1 MNVKLSGVCVSVALF
16 GLACSGGE
24 APSADKKAAPPSAA
38 KSAAP
43 ATQAAPEPPK
53 KAWVKV
59 DAFGVQLEVP
69 AGAKFEPGAGT
80 SLMLMTQDGG
90 CTVMLS
96 KKDDMSFFQ
105 SYDSTIGDIEKGTMG
120 KKKDMIKNEKVD
132 DANWTIYYT
141 KEGMIDPGKL
151 QYAVDVRKK
160 VGEGEYSCGRVS
172 DNEADAKCVLEACA
186 SLKPLD
192 GAAPAAGS
200 AAAPGSAAGSA
211 AAPGSAA
218 GSAP

>member
-1 MNVKLSGVCVSVALF
+1 MYVKLSAVCVSVALS

-24 APSADKKAAPPSAA
+24 APPADKKAAPASAA

-53 KAWVKV
+53 KEWVKV
-59 DAFGVQLEVP
+59 DKFGVQLEVP

-105 SYDSTIGDIEKGTMG
+105 SYDSTIGDIETWNHSSYLQ
-120 KKKDMIKNEKVD
+120 DASRFRFTDSRASRTEKR
-132 DANWTIYYT
+132 
-141 KEGMIDPGKL
+141 P
-151 QYAVDVRKK
+151 
-160 VGEGEYSCGRVS
+160 S
-172 DNEADAKCVLEACA
+172 
-186 SLKPLD
+186 
-192 GAAPAAGS
+192 
-200 AAAPGSAAGSA
+200 
-211 AAPGSAA
+211 
-218 GSAP
+218 